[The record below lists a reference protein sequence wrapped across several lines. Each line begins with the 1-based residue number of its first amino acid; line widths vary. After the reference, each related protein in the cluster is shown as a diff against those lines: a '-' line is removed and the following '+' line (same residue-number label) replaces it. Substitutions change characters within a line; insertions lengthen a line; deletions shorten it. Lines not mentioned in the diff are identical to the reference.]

1 MNELVVAASIVKN
14 DEPALRLEELNVQG
28 IKGQGMQRRQFIH
41 VIRDDKRA
49 VWSQDLGNADSFHA
63 PPFRIPSLMEHTV
76 EELREIAD
84 QLRESKQGANRIQE
98 LSEASTMLEDAIEQ
112 AEQRTLEMRRATVS
126 GPSITVER
134 H

>member
-1 MNELVVAASIVKN
+1 MNELVVAASVVKN

-49 VWSQDLGNADSFHA
+49 IWSEDLGDADSFHA
-63 PPFRIPSLMEHTV
+63 PPFAIPSLMEHTV
-76 EELREIAD
+76 GELREIAD
-84 QLRESKQGANRIQE
+84 QLRESKQGADRIQE

-112 AEQRTLEMRRATVS
+112 AEQRTLKMHRISVS

>member
-41 VIRDDKRA
+41 VIRDDRRA

>member
-1 MNELVVAASIVKN
+1 MSELVVAASIIKN

-28 IKGQGMQRRQFIH
+28 IKGQKMQRRQFIH
-41 VIRDDKRA
+41 VIREDKRA
-49 VWSQDLGNADSFHA
+49 IWSEDLGDADSFHA
-63 PPFRIPSLMEHTV
+63 PPFAIPSLMEHTV
-76 EELREIAD
+76 AELREIAD
-84 QLRESKQGANRIQE
+84 LLRESKQGADRIQE

-112 AEQRTLEMRRATVS
+112 AEQRTLKMHRTSVS